1 MNSQEVM
8 FEFPRH
14 LLSLL
19 RCSSDAGE
27 LICNEI
33 QSGNIGVFEGT
44 LRCSKCLEQYYIT
57 NGIARLL
64 KAVKTVETLH
74 EMNLRDT
81 EYNPI

>member
-19 RCSSDAGE
+19 RCSSDADE

-33 QSGNIGVFEGT
+33 QSGNIGVIEGT
-44 LRCSKCLEQYYIT
+44 LRCSKCSEQYYIT
-57 NGIARLL
+57 MGSRAC
-64 KAVKTVETLH
+64 
-74 EMNLRDT
+74 
-81 EYNPI
+81 